1 MLRERHR
8 LTFELGILLDN
19 KFWRII
25 IYTDFLKKDPVS
37 ILVESGKKKKK
48 MSGNTILSINM
59 IVFGILECSKP

>member
-48 MSGNTILSINM
+48 DVRKYNI
-59 IVFGILECSKP
+59 EY